1 MPAGF
6 KKTLLFGGALECD
19 LPDNFADVSTIRQVP
34 DNQEVYIDKDGFTSI
49 IFDITQRVD
58 APGSGLERD
67 GRALTI
73 HLEDLVGDD
82 ADSVKV
88 WNTTETQFTH
98 LDEDIPAYTLI
109 ATQTPPPPSNPDD
122 SRRGAAPDFTAL
134 ILTLLR
140 FEKEKSDV
148 LITINVPHIKGEYDE
163 EEVDLALGKQ
173 GELIGDAVEYSAR
186 IWSTFK
192 VKSWR
197 LFDEM

>member
-1 MPAGF
+1 MPRGF
-6 KKTLLFGGALECD
+6 RKTLLYGGALECE

-34 DNQEVYIDKDGFTSI
+34 DNQEVYIDKNGFTSI
-49 IFDITQRVD
+49 IFDITQRVE

-67 GRALTI
+67 GKALTV

-98 LDEDIPAYTLI
+98 LDDETPAYTLI
-109 ATQTPPPPSNPDD
+109 ATQTPQASNPDE
-122 SRRGAAPDFTAL
+122 SRRASAPDFTAL

-140 FEKEKSDV
+140 FEKEQSDI

-163 EEVDLALGKQ
+163 DEVDLALGKQ
-173 GELIGDAVEYSAR
+173 GELIGDAVEYAAR
-186 IWSTFK
+186 IWATFK
-192 VKSWR
+192 VKDWQ
-197 LFDEM
+197 LFDVL